1 MAVLRRNLILT
12 SAIIV
17 ALGQTACEPTQP
29 REPIKELGPQTL
41 HERTL
46 TLDTHVDIPLDYM
59 QGIDPG
65 FQTDQQVDLPKMVKG
80 GLDAAFFIIYTPQTP
95 FSLEGAMAADY
106 EAANKIAETRFRA
119 IQNLLIEYPEQVSLC
134 ISAAEVRD
142 VVSKGRRAV
151 LIGME
156 NAFPLGPDLS
166 KVELWAR
173 RGVRYMGLTHMGHN
187 QFGDSSNPKTQWSE
201 TESLHGG
208 LSKLGERLVRKLNDV
223 GIMVDVSHAAKSTMM
238 QATQLSRV
246 PVIASHSGV
255 MGVAQSARNL
265 DDEQLMAIKANG
277 GVVQLV
283 ALGAYVKAL
292 SPEQEA
298 FRMSVRE
305 EMGIETDAKL
315 YAMDEVTAGLYRKR
329 LAALSDISPA
339 ATVADFVDHIDYA
352 VKIMGIDH
360 VGIASDFDGGGG
372 IIGWEDASKTP
383 AVTDELER
391 RGYSEADIAKIWG
404 GNLLRVMD
412 AVEAGRR

>member
-12 SAIIV
+12 SAIIM

-59 QGIDPG
+59 RGIDPG
-65 FQTDQQVDLPKMVKG
+65 FETDQQVDLPKMVKG

-95 FSLEGAMAADY
+95 FSLEGAMASDY

-119 IQNLLIEYPEQVSLC
+119 IQNLLIEYPKQVSLC

-187 QFGDSSNPKTQWSE
+187 QFGDSSNPKTQWGE

-223 GIMVDVSHAAKSTMM
+223 GVMVDVSHAAKSTMM

-255 MGVAQSARNL
+255 IGVAQSARNL

-292 SPEQEA
+292 NPEQEA

-305 EMGIETDAKL
+305 EMGVETDAKL

-372 IIGWEDASKTP
+372 IVGWEDASKTP

-391 RGYSEADIAKIWG
+391 RGYSEADIVKIWG

>member
-1 MAVLRRNLILT
+1 
-12 SAIIV
+12 
-17 ALGQTACEPTQP
+17 
-29 REPIKELGPQTL
+29 
-41 HERTL
+41 
-46 TLDTHVDIPLDYM
+46 
-59 QGIDPG
+59 
-65 FQTDQQVDLPKMVKG
+65 VKG

-95 FSLEGAMAADY
+95 FSLEGAMASDY

-119 IQNLLIEYPEQVSLC
+119 IQNLLIEYPKQVSLC

-187 QFGDSSNPKTQWSE
+187 QFGDSSNPKTQWGE

-223 GIMVDVSHAAKSTMM
+223 GVMVDVSHAAKSTMM

-255 MGVAQSARNL
+255 IGVAQSARNL

-292 SPEQEA
+292 NPEQEA

-305 EMGIETDAKL
+305 EMGVETDAKL

-372 IIGWEDASKTP
+372 IVGWEDASKTP

-391 RGYSEADIAKIWG
+391 RGYSEADIVKIWG